1 MDATLP
7 PPSRIS
13 VTSSAR
19 AQDRAAQ
26 SATASDCDGEEGA
39 GRRRCEVHRQPRGG
53 GSPITSRRRG
63 DETESGRGSGRCA
76 CAGEQQHSL
85 RTGKLA
91 VAARSPGAVKAGDEC
106 RGPEAL
112 LRSSSPPLLSRFFFS
127 PRESTAEH
135 QRLATVNLTVL
146 VFGWR
151 GGTNPH
157 SR

>member
-1 MDATLP
+1 VASPPRDGARKGRWRALPSLEGPGEP
-7 PPSRIS
+7 PPPFPKLTR
-13 VTSSAR
+13 VCVC
-19 AQDRAAQ
+19 AAQ

-112 LRSSSPPLLSRFFFS
+112 LRSSSPPLLSSFFFH
-127 PRESTAEH
+127 PGNLQQNTKGR
-135 QRLATVNLTVL
+135 RL
-146 VFGWR
+146 
-151 GGTNPH
+151 
-157 SR
+157 